1 MTRLAAGDINGF
13 PPDIRCVFVQHEV
26 LVTLEQTILAF
37 MTSQASTLDA
47 NVEDVVPCL
56 EAVGFTREMIEE
68 KMVSELSGGWRMRL
82 AIARAML
89 QKADLLLLDEPTNH
103 LDVNAVEWLAGHL
116 TSLPDT
122 TTLVVSH
129 DYDFLTDVATDI
141 VHFEGQELTTF
152 GGGFPGFRS
161 QRAQPRATPHE
172 AGHGQGDRGERGG
185 DRRGG
190 GRRRYPRRAA
200 AGEPRTQKQA
210 RRRGAPRRPRIGGE
224 RSQRRRR
231 RITRGGHDEHLPV
244 QIQRQGQAVDNL
256 SRSRPAGRREE
267 PLERGVEGG
276 EPVLRVPGGEGAG
289 AGRRELQGVPQQSR
303 GHRGRERRG

>member
-1 MTRLAAGDINGF
+1 MLRGGGIHAGDDRGEDGERALGGMEDEARDRQSHAPKSGPAPARRADQ
-13 PPDIRCVFVQHEV
+13 PPRRQRGGVARRAPHVPPRHHHARGQPRLRLPHRRRHRHRPLRGPGAHDLRRRLPRLQ
-26 LVTLEQTILAF
+26 VT
-37 MTSQASTLDA
+37 
-47 NVEDVVPCL
+47 
-56 EAVGFTREMIEE
+56 
-68 KMVSELSGGWRMRL
+68 
-82 AIARAML
+82 
-89 QKADLLLLDEPTNH
+89 
-103 LDVNAVEWLAGHL
+103 
-116 TSLPDT
+116 
-122 TTLVVSH
+122 
-129 DYDFLTDVATDI
+129 AT
-141 VHFEGQELTTF
+141 
-152 GGGFPGFRS
+152 
-161 QRAQPRATPHE
+161 QPRATPHE

-231 RITRGGHDEHLPV
+231 RITRGGHDEHFSV